1 MSNEEHFEQ
10 SREVWSTADST
21 YGNEHDHIG
30 QDSHGSLQEQCLVDS
45 QTIVPEHSDASLVLL
60 EDNSDVPPSP
70 TNSTSWVI
78 DNTLSN
84 LLFQIFQSP
93 GEEIAFNYFFK
104 RVCTCIPAH
113 DSTKNP
119 WRNLALVSLS
129 HPVLL
134 HGILSVATAHMHNC
148 GRSNVSVL
156 SSRQSRALHSLQAAL
171 NALQESRERHR
182 DIGKSP
188 DKLLLQGGVFSIL
201 SATEIALAAVM
212 MQTSSVL
219 MTGAGNVE
227 MHLKCALHFIQ
238 DLGYLYHPPDS
249 IFSRTLV
256 NRFAMVDVVHAHL
269 RFRRPLASFDFF
281 MYQENEKL
289 DHGDPAFREMHGCDQ
304 RVLCFLAEIAVLS
317 ADLLDG
323 RTTHDLVQAKAYT
336 LETEMRIWG
345 HKYDNSMIRGA
356 SMSKAATQASFSR
369 PSALSLSGIS
379 ILDIVCECFYW
390 TAQLLLLRRLFL
402 DPTKSSRVQLVR
414 RHLFQIMDK
423 LEPGCGPDSSL
434 PFPFYMAAR
443 EATTLEERNWV
454 RRKHAAMMEVYRD
467 RSREYMMEYT
477 EKIWNNAASA
487 ENSSASNDT
496 LSWRT
501 PREQYIRDLDKQ
513 STYFMF

>member
-1 MSNEEHFEQ
+1 
-10 SREVWSTADST
+10 
-21 YGNEHDHIG
+21 
-30 QDSHGSLQEQCLVDS
+30 
-45 QTIVPEHSDASLVLL
+45 
-60 EDNSDVPPSP
+60 
-70 TNSTSWVI
+70 
-78 DNTLSN
+78 
-84 LLFQIFQSP
+84 
-93 GEEIAFNYFFK
+93 
-104 RVCTCIPAH
+104 
-113 DSTKNP
+113 
-119 WRNLALVSLS
+119 
-129 HPVLL
+129 
-134 HGILSVATAHMHNC
+134 MHNC
-148 GRSNVSVL
+148 GRSN
-156 SSRQSRALHSLQAAL
+156 AAL
-171 NALQESRERHR
+171 NALQESRDRHS
-182 DIGKSP
+182 DTGKSP
-188 DKLLLQGGVFSIL
+188 DKLLLQEGVFSIL

-227 MHLKCALHFIQ
+227 MHLKCALHFIK
-238 DLGYLYHPPDS
+238 DLGYLCRPPDS

-289 DHGDPAFREMHGCDQ
+289 DYGDPAFREMHGCDQ

-323 RTTHDLVQAKAYT
+323 STTHDLVQAKAYT

-345 HKYDNSMIRGA
+345 HKYYSSMIRGA
-356 SMSKAATQASFSR
+356 STSKTTTQVSSTS
-369 PSALSLSGIS
+369 PSSQPSPMPLSDIS
-379 ILDIVCECFYW
+379 ILDVVCECFYW

-443 EATTLEERNWV
+443 EATTLEERDWV

-477 EKIWNNAASA
+477 EKIWNNAASVR
-487 ENSSASNDT
+487 NSSASDDI
-496 LSWRT
+496 LSWCT
-501 PREQYIRDLDKQ
+501 PREQYIRELDKQ

>member
-1 MSNEEHFEQ
+1 M
-10 SREVWSTADST
+10 
-21 YGNEHDHIG
+21 
-30 QDSHGSLQEQCLVDS
+30 LV
-45 QTIVPEHSDASLVLL
+45 
-60 EDNSDVPPSP
+60 
-70 TNSTSWVI
+70 
-78 DNTLSN
+78 
-84 LLFQIFQSP
+84 
-93 GEEIAFNYFFK
+93 FK

-171 NALQESRERHR
+171 NALQESKDRHS

-201 SATEIALAAVM
+201 SATEIALASVM

-227 MHLKCALHFIQ
+227 MHLKCALHFIK
-238 DLGYLYHPPDS
+238 DLGYLCRPPDS

-256 NRFAMVDVVHAHL
+256 NRFAMLDVVHAHL

-281 MYQENEKL
+281 MYQEDEKL

-323 RTTHDLVQAKAYT
+323 STTHDLVQAKAYT

-345 HKYDNSMIRGA
+345 HKYYNSMIRGA
-356 SMSKAATQASFSR
+356 SMSKTATQA
-369 PSALSLSGIS
+369 PSSSPSSQPSPMSLSDIS

-443 EATTLEERNWV
+443 EATTLEERDWV

-477 EKIWNNAASA
+477 EKIWNNAASVA
-487 ENSSASNDT
+487 NSNASDDI
-496 LSWRT
+496 LSWYT
-501 PREQYIRDLDKQ
+501 PREQYIRELDKK